1 MSADNQAAKDI
12 ETVLVVGAG
21 IMGHGFAQL
30 LAMNELTVIL
40 VDQSDEILD
49 RARGWIQDN
58 LDYMIELDELTAPE
72 KAAALSRI
80 TFSTDLSGN
89 LAAADYV
96 LEAVSENFELKRSIW
111 QILGQEAKPV
121 AILASNT
128 SSYDINELAAGVPG
142 PERIIGTH
150 WFHPPQITPCVEVIP
165 GNGAS
170 QTNVDLI
177 TAFLM
182 SLGKMPTL
190 CKSAPGFV
198 ANRIQFALAAEAIA
212 LVEEGLATPEEVDRV
227 VKSSFG
233 FRLGAYGP
241 FEIMDQAGADTYL
254 GVYRY
259 LAEKLGKACFK
270 PPQLLKKQVE
280 AGRLGL
286 KTSSGFYDYG
296 PGAADAM
303 RRDRDRKFYARLK
316 LVRQEWEQ
324 EDRCQR
330 TDDRGQRT
338 DVRGQ
343 RTDVRG
349 QRTEDRCQ
357 RTDVRGQMSVVSEQ

>member
-1 MSADNQAAKDI
+1 MPKNNLTDTTI
-12 ETVLVVGAG
+12 ETVLIVGAG

-30 LAMNELTVIL
+30 LAMNKLNVYL
-40 VDQSDEILD
+40 VDQTQEILD

-58 LDYMIELDELTAPE
+58 LDYMIELGELAAPE
-72 KAAALSRI
+72 KTATLSRI
-80 TFSTDLSGN
+80 NFTTDLTGS
-89 LAAADYV
+89 LVPADYV

-111 QILGQEAKPV
+111 GVLGQKAAPG

-128 SSYDINELAAGVPG
+128 SSYDINELAEGVPH

-165 GNGAS
+165 GKGAS
-170 QTNVDLI
+170 QANIELI
-177 TAFLM
+177 MTFL
-182 SLGKMPTL
+182 SGLGKMPTL

-212 LVEEGLATPEEVDRV
+212 LVEEGLATPAEVDRI

-254 GVYRY
+254 GVYQY
-259 LAEKLGKACFK
+259 LEDKLGKAYFK

-280 AGRLGL
+280 SGRLGL

-303 RRDRDRKFYARLK
+303 RRQRDRKFYARLQ
-316 LVRQEWEQ
+316 LVRREREQ
-324 EDRCQR
+324 KK
-330 TDDRGQRT
+330 
-338 DVRGQ
+338 
-343 RTDVRG
+343 
-349 QRTEDRCQ
+349 
-357 RTDVRGQMSVVSEQ
+357 

>member
-1 MSADNQAAKDI
+1 MQKNNSNPQTIDTA
-12 ETVLVVGAG
+12 LVVGAG

-30 LAMNELTVIL
+30 LAMNNIEVHL
-40 VDQSDEILD
+40 VDRTAEFLD
-49 RARGWIQDN
+49 RARGWIEDN
-58 LDYMIELDELTAPE
+58 LAYMIELGELQAPQKE
-72 KAAALSRI
+72 AALSHI
-80 TFSTDLSGN
+80 NFTTDLAEN
-89 LAAADYV
+89 LAEADYV

-111 QILGQEAKPV
+111 KIIGQKAAPG

-128 SSYDINELAAGVPG
+128 SSYDINELAEGVPQ

-170 QTNVDLI
+170 QANIDLMM
-177 TAFLM
+177 TFLTG
-182 SLGKMPTL
+182 LGKMPTL

-198 ANRIQFALAAEAIA
+198 ANRIQMALAAEAIA
-212 LVEEGLATPEEVDRV
+212 LVEEGLATPAEVDRI

-259 LAEKLGKACFK
+259 LEDKLGKTCFK
-270 PPQLLKKQVE
+270 QPQLLKKQVE
-280 AGRLGL
+280 SGRLGL

-316 LVRQEWEQ
+316 LVRREWEQ
-324 EDRCQR
+324 ED
-330 TDDRGQRT
+330 
-338 DVRGQ
+338 
-343 RTDVRG
+343 
-349 QRTEDRCQ
+349 
-357 RTDVRGQMSVVSEQ
+357 

>member
-1 MSADNQAAKDI
+1 MQNEKNFTKTIDTALI
-12 ETVLVVGAG
+12 VGAG

-30 LAMNELTVIL
+30 LAMTGLNVYL
-40 VDQSDEILD
+40 VDQTDEFLD

-58 LDYMIELDELTAPE
+58 LDYMIELGELAAAE
-72 KAAALSRI
+72 KAATLSKI
-80 TFSTDLSGN
+80 SFTTELAGN
-89 LAAADYV
+89 LPQADYV
-96 LEAVSENFELKRSIW
+96 LEAVSENFELKRRVW
-111 QILGQEAKPV
+111 KILGQNAAAE

-128 SSYDINELAAGVPG
+128 SSYDINDLAQGVPH

-170 QTNVDLI
+170 QSNIDLMM
-177 TAFLM
+177 TFL
-182 SLGKMPTL
+182 SGLGKMPTQ

-198 ANRIQFALAAEAIA
+198 ANRIQMALASEAIA
-212 LVEEGLATPEEVDRV
+212 LVEEGLATPAEVDRI

-254 GVYRY
+254 GVYQY
-259 LAEKLGKACFK
+259 LYDKLGKAHFK
-270 PPQLLKKQVE
+270 PPRLLAEQVK

-286 KTSSGFYDYG
+286 KTSGGFYEFG

-303 RRDRDRKFYARLK
+303 RRERDRKFYARLN
-316 LVRQEWEQ
+316 LVKKEWAQEQ
-324 EDRCQR
+324 
-330 TDDRGQRT
+330 
-338 DVRGQ
+338 
-343 RTDVRG
+343 
-349 QRTEDRCQ
+349 
-357 RTDVRGQMSVVSEQ
+357 

>member
-1 MSADNQAAKDI
+1 MQKENSNL
-12 ETVLVVGAG
+12 ETIDTALIVGAG

-30 LAMNELTVIL
+30 LAMNNIEVHL
-40 VDQSDEILD
+40 VDRAVEFLD
-49 RARGWIQDN
+49 RARSWIEDN
-58 LDYMIELDELTAPE
+58 LAYMIELGELQAPE
-72 KAAALSRI
+72 MEAALSRI
-80 TFSTDLSGN
+80 NFTTDIAGN
-89 LAAADYV
+89 LPKADYV

-111 QILGQEAKPV
+111 KILGQKAAPG

-128 SSYDINELAAGVPG
+128 SSYDINELSEGVPH

-170 QTNVDLI
+170 QANIDLMM
-177 TAFLM
+177 TFL
-182 SLGKMPTL
+182 SGLGKMPTF

-198 ANRIQFALAAEAIA
+198 ANRIQFALATEAIA
-212 LVEEGLATPEEVDRV
+212 LVEEGLATPAEVDRI

-254 GVYRY
+254 GVYEY
-259 LAEKLGKACFK
+259 LEKKLDKAYFK
-270 PPQLLKKQVE
+270 PPQLLQKQVA

-286 KTSSGFYDYG
+286 KTSGGFYDYG

-303 RRDRDRKFYARLK
+303 RRERDRKFYARLK
-316 LVRQEWEQ
+316 LVRQEWKQ
-324 EDRCQR
+324 ERK
-330 TDDRGQRT
+330 
-338 DVRGQ
+338 
-343 RTDVRG
+343 
-349 QRTEDRCQ
+349 
-357 RTDVRGQMSVVSEQ
+357 